1 MRKESAV
8 KRIAIVLAAVA
19 VIAGAGL
26 NGHMTAEA
34 ARKVKTQMMEITCPH
49 CHKYI
54 TIDVLKDDVE
64 CTKCHSNIHIDG

>member
-1 MRKESAV
+1 MKKGSAV
-8 KRIAIVLAAVA
+8 KRIAFVLAAVA
-19 VIAGAGL
+19 VIAGARL

-54 TIDVLKDDVE
+54 TIDVLNFSERHGYDP
-64 CTKCHSNIHIDG
+64 T